1 MKKRIA
7 FFLAALI
14 IFAAGFY
21 LVRLS
26 GNKAIE
32 PKTITFKSQDNL
44 TVTADLYMTK
54 NAKAPYIILFHQA
67 KYSRGEYVSIAP
79 VLNKIGFNCL
89 AVDQRSGQGVNGIV
103 NNTAKQARE
112 LKLQTS
118 FKNTLPDMEASLNYV
133 KNELKAEKIILWG
146 SSYSASLVFIL
157 AEKYPEYINGILSF
171 SPGEYMRV
179 EDRKVE
185 DFAKNIKCPVFI
197 TSTKSE
203 ESSWKSI
210 YEKIPSENKAYY
222 LPDFPGRH
230 GSSALW
236 DSYDKSSFYWEH
248 VKKFLKKL

>member
-1 MKKRIA
+1 MP
-7 FFLAALI
+7 
-14 IFAAGFY
+14 
-21 LVRLS
+21 VRH
-26 GNKAIE
+26 
-32 PKTITFKSQDNL
+32 SQISYINL
-44 TVTADLYMTK
+44 
-54 NAKAPYIILFHQA
+54 
-67 KYSRGEYVSIAP
+67 
-79 VLNKIGFNCL
+79 
-89 AVDQRSGQGVNGIV
+89 
-103 NNTAKQARE
+103 
-112 LKLQTS
+112 
-118 FKNTLPDMEASLNYV
+118 
-133 KNELKAEKIILWG
+133 LWG
-146 SSYSASLVFIL
+146 KCSSFSHNNYILTYFCYFVCPNSWVHYTYSASLVFIL